1 MNKLFVGGVYW
12 QTSIIGHILK
22 FPKIKSLI
30 GLKGRLVEK
39 YGI

>member
-1 MNKLFVGGVYW
+1 MSNLFVGGVFW
-12 QTSIIGHILK
+12 QTSIIGLIPK
-22 FPKIKSLI
+22 FLKIKSLI